1 MGMNSK
7 KLEAAWNS
15 LCVKKTNNK
24 MYRVVVKCVK
34 EIMSLHLTQIDV

>member
-1 MGMNSK
+1 MNSK

-34 EIMSLHLTQIDV
+34 DQRNNELAFNPD